1 MAGILLSRESMTTPK
16 LLLRILFA
24 GALLSAC
31 ASGPRA
37 RPESAQRVPDSAPDK
52 IAAQRAAGGLHQE
65 DEDARWGF
73 TAARELRQRKEQ
85 RKAQPPLPP
94 AGSGAR
100 RSPATGRSWHALSPS
115 TSQAHEHPES
125 GRYRRRGH
133 LRAAYRTRIGQV
145 DHTGRRLGPPRR
157 PSAAAASAGCAY
169 LRAGFARSNWS
180 RRRPR
185 LACDL
190 NSSNMRGIL
199 KIADRPRRADPR

>member
-1 MAGILLSRESMTTPK
+1 MTTSK

-24 GALLSAC
+24 GTLLSAC

-94 AGSGAR
+94 RRLRDPSISRNRAILMGVEPSRAQRRTFRERTARGA
-100 RSPATGRSWHALSPS
+100 PNYAVID
-115 TSQAHEHPES
+115 Q
-125 GRYRRRGH
+125 RRRGAFP
-133 LRAAYRTRIGQV
+133 RAR
-145 DHTGRRLGPPRR
+145 
-157 PSAAAASAGCAY
+157 
-169 LRAGFARSNWS
+169 
-180 RRRPR
+180 
-185 LACDL
+185 
-190 NSSNMRGIL
+190 
-199 KIADRPRRADPR
+199 